1 LRWGWYRVNNLAL
14 TRRPLPM
21 KTPLL
26 MVWLLLPVVAGVAP
40 LVQAQDDPA
49 SGVKSAIERDWVAR
63 IDRTR
68 RASS

>member
-1 LRWGWYRVNNLAL
+1 
-14 TRRPLPM
+14 M